1 MNAKELKRIIILD
14 TLYEINKDNLYYEE
28 EVAECLKENVMAR
41 TPRNIE
47 ELYGLSEQLGYDHL
61 MPGEN
66 FEFDFLQ
73 ELYDELEDDIFKLNV
88 F

>member
-1 MNAKELKRIIILD
+1 MNAKELKRVIILD
-14 TLYEINKDNLYYEE
+14 TLYEINKDNLQYEE
-28 EVAECLKENVMAR
+28 EVAECLKENVLIR
-41 TPRNIE
+41 TPKNIE
-47 ELYGLSEQLGYDHL
+47 EVYGLADQLGYNDL